1 MLLTVYPDSINQRH
15 IQKVVDCLKS
25 GGVVIIPT
33 DTVYAFACDIYSSKA
48 IERISKIK
56 NIKLAQANFSFA
68 CYDLSDIATYTK
80 PFSREVFRI
89 MKHHLPGP
97 FTFILNAS
105 SEVPTIFRSNKKTIG
120 IRVPDNNITREIVK
134 ELGNPIMVSSVHDED
149 EIKEY
154 YSDASEIESD
164 FSEKVDIIIDG
175 GYSDIQPSTVIDCTS
190 DTPVVIRE
198 GKGKLEEID

>member
-1 MLLTVYPDSINQRH
+1 MLLEIYPDSINQRH
-15 IQKVVDCLKS
+15 IQRAVDCLKN

-33 DTVYAFACDIYSSKA
+33 DTVYAFACDIHNSKA
-48 IERISKIK
+48 IERICKIK
-56 NIKLAQANFSFA
+56 NVKLPQANFSFA
-68 CYDLSDIATYTK
+68 CYDLSDIAIYTK

-120 IRVPDNNITREIVK
+120 IRVPDNNIIREIVK
-134 ELGNPIMVSSVHDED
+134 ELGNPVMVSSVRDED

-164 FSEKVDIIIDG
+164 FSDKVDLIIDG
-175 GYSDIQPSTVIDCTS
+175 GYSDIYPSTVIDCTS
-190 DTPVVIRE
+190 DSPVIIRE
-198 GKGKLEEID
+198 GKGKFEEMD

>member
-1 MLLTVYPDSINQRH
+1 MLLEVYPDSINQRH
-15 IQKVVDCLKS
+15 IQKVVDYLKN
-25 GGVVIIPT
+25 GGIVIIPT
-33 DTVYAFACDIYSSKA
+33 DTVYAFSCDIYSSKA

-134 ELGNPIMVSSVHDED
+134 ELGNPIMVSSVRDED

-164 FSEKVDIIIDG
+164 FSDKVDIIVDG
-175 GYSDIQPSTVIDCTS
+175 GYSDIHPSTVIDCTS